1 MANISYIYFKLLLE
15 TVTPGSADNDDL
27 EILIEDKLRELQ
39 DEASLEVRIL
49 DFEEISDEELIR

>member
-1 MANISYIYFKLLLE
+1 MANVTYIYFKLLLE
-15 TVTPGSADNDDL
+15 TVSTDSADNDDL

-39 DEASLEVRIL
+39 EESGVEVRVL

>member
-15 TVTPGSADNDDL
+15 AVTPGSADNDDL

-39 DEASLEVRIL
+39 DEAGLEVRIL